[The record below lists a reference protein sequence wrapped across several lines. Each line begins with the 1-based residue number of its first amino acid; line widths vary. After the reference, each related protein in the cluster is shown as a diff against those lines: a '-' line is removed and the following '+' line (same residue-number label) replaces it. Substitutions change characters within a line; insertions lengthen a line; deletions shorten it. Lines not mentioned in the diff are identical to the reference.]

1 MRLALVL
8 AILFASTIAHA
19 DDKVLVLKA
28 EGRADKKVRV
38 KIEGAVLRLAKTTSE
53 STTAGDVTYGD
64 AATMVGCK
72 PEEDKCKDEVLGM
85 LAVDEIVTITATP
98 KPGGIEVAVKRISK
112 GAATK
117 TGQTLVTA
125 DSADQLDALAPVF
138 GKAGPASPLPPPVAS
153 TTTAPPP
160 PVEHPKPAPPAPQP
174 QRAPDPLPV
183 TPEPVRTA
191 EPTPTPAM
199 PQPVDEPETTPNR
212 RLPMIG
218 MIGGG
223 VMIVV
228 GAVFWASASG
238 IEDEIKDA
246 PKRTRADL
254 EHVKDLE
261 AEGDTYATA
270 GNVLAIGGL
279 IIGGVS
285 TYYFLKAGKKPSR
298 SASVTPIIGN
308 GTGLAVTWGGSL

>member
-1 MRLALVL
+1 MRLAVVL
-8 AILFASTIAHA
+8 AVMVASATIGRA
-19 DDKVLVLKA
+19 DDKVLVMRA
-28 EGRADKKVRV
+28 EGRADKKVRT
-38 KIEGAVLRLAKTTSE
+38 KIEGAVLKLAKSRGE

-98 KPGGIEVAVKRISK
+98 KPGGIEVAVKRITK

-117 TGQTLVTA
+117 SGQTLVTA
-125 DSADQLDALAPVF
+125 ETADQLDALAPVF
-138 GKAGPASPLPPPVAS
+138 GAAGTASPLPPPVSAS
-153 TTTAPPP
+153 TTPSP
-160 PVEHPKPAPPAPQP
+160 PVREQPKPGPVTPPQP
-174 QRAPDPLPV
+174 APDPLPV
-183 TPEPVRTA
+183 APQPVRVA
-191 EPTPTPAM
+191 EPTQTPAM
-199 PQPVDEPETTPNR
+199 PRQIDQPEEPRSR

-238 IEDEIKDA
+238 IEGDIADA
-246 PKRTRADL
+246 PKKTRADL
-254 EHVKDLE
+254 ERVRDLE

-279 IIGGVS
+279 VLGGVS
-285 TYYFLKAGKKPSR
+285 TYFFLKAGRRSAR
-298 SASVTPIIGN
+298 SASVTPIIGD
-308 GTGLAVTWGGSL
+308 GTGIAISWGGSL

>member
-1 MRLALVL
+1 MRFAVVL
-8 AILFASTIAHA
+8 AVLLASTIAHA

-28 EGRADKKVRV
+28 EGRADKKVRA
-38 KIEGAVLRLAKTTSE
+38 KIEGAVLKLAKTTGE

-125 DSADQLDALAPVF
+125 ESADQLEALAPVF
-138 GKAGPASPLPPPVAS
+138 GKAGPASPLPPPITSV
-153 TTTAPPP
+153 T
-160 PVEHPKPAPPAPQP
+160 PAPTPQPIEQPKVAPQP

-183 TPEPVRTA
+183 EPVRVA
-191 EPTPTPAM
+191 EPTQTPAM
-199 PQPVDEPETTPNR
+199 PQPVDEPESTPNR

-238 IEDEIKDA
+238 IEDEIADA

-279 IIGGVS
+279 VLGGVS
-285 TYYFLKAGKKPSR
+285 TYYFLKAGRKPSR

-308 GTGLAVTWGGSL
+308 GTGIAVSWGGSL